1 MMINSF
7 VVVGKFVEV
16 KDNYI
21 VLEIPEED
29 FLLPIQVS
37 SDFVTYCDMLTPGDL
52 VGVKGSFA
60 KGEPYKVK
68 AVKITFMSMMKE
80 DN

>member
-1 MMINSF
+1 MINSF
-7 VVVGKFVEV
+7 VVVGKFVET
-16 KDNYI
+16 KDEYI

-37 SDFVTYCDMLTPGDL
+37 SEFVKHCTMLRPGDL
-52 VGVKGSFA
+52 VGVKGSFT
-60 KGEPYKVK
+60 KGEPYEVK
-68 AVKITFMSMMKE
+68 AIKITFMSRVEE